1 MNQPEVMQAAFT
13 VQFSFSDIFQIL
25 MPILG
30 IGAVLLFVLVLCGI
44 FGLCRSE
51 KNTLPLKRP
60 RSFPFDSFL
69 LSMVILIV
77 RNEFHS
83 RDIFVTSLGQ
93 GMI

>member
-51 KNTLPLKRP
+51 KKHLA
-60 RSFPFDSFL
+60 S
-69 LSMVILIV
+69 
-77 RNEFHS
+77 
-83 RDIFVTSLGQ
+83 
-93 GMI
+93 